1 MMKWIRML
9 MWLPLWL
16 AMSLVGC
23 GGGGGDD
30 DEGTTGPT
38 ITTQPASQ
46 TVTEGA
52 TATFSVVA
60 SGQGTLTYQW
70 RRGGTVISGA
80 TSSSYT
86 TAATAASDHG
96 ASFTVVVTDSNGSTT
111 SSAATLSVTALP
123 RGTLT
128 GTVTATDGSALA
140 GATVTAGSA
149 SGTTGTDG
157 SYSFAVVATDR
168 VMVSFSATGHTA
180 MHRAAA
186 VTATAST
193 TLNAQ
198 LLPVATSQALNVAT
212 GGTVSDPGSTAQV
225 VLPAGGLV
233 REDGGAVASSVTV
246 QLTPIDPAVDV
257 SRMPGDY
264 TTMVSGSAAPIES
277 FGAIAVD
284 IHDSSGAR
292 YNLASGQTSTIR
304 IPLST
309 RTPSGSIP
317 GTIPLFYFNEST
329 GRWVQE
335 GTATLQGT
343 APNQYYEGTVTH
355 FSYWNADQ
363 VLETVYLN
371 GCVQDAAGQPVADA
385 FVSTDGINYTGTSST
400 RSGTDGTFRVAVKSQ
415 SQLAITALSG
425 NRLTNTLSVTSGSTG
440 STLESC
446 LVLSDAAASL
456 NIRLTWG
463 QLPEDVDSHVFLP
476 SGEHISYRAKGSL
489 LSPTF
494 AYLDVDDTD
503 GYGPEVVTVSKL
515 MVGTYRYFLHNF
527 DGTFNPGM
535 TASPVRVELN
545 LGNSQRVFAPG
556 TGEGTSNY
564 YWHAFDL
571 VVASDCT
578 VTVQSAGTWSAS
590 QPAQPANASTV
601 TYCSAP

>member
-70 RRGGTVISGA
+70 RRGGTAVSGA

-86 TAATAASDHG
+86 TAATAVSDHG

-149 SGTTGTDG
+149 SGTTGSDG

-186 VTATAST
+186 VTASTST

-198 LLPVATSQALNVAT
+198 LLPVATSQSLNVAS

-233 REDGGAVASSVTV
+233 REDGGAVATSVTV

-284 IHDSSGAR
+284 IRDSSGAR

-363 VLETVYLN
+363 VVETVYLN
-371 GCVQDAAGQPVADA
+371 GCVQNAAGQPVTDA
-385 FVSTDGINYTGTSST
+385 HVATDGVSYTGSS
-400 RSGTDGTFRVAVKSQ
+400 SGSTAADGTFRLAVKRQ
-415 SQLAITALSG
+415 SQLTVTGLSG
-425 NRLTNTLSVTSGSTG
+425 NRLTNTLSVASGSSD

-446 LVLSDAAASL
+446 LVLSETAASL

-463 QLPEDVDSHVFLP
+463 EMPSDVDSHVYLP
-476 SGEHISYRAKGSL
+476 SGAHIFFDNPGSL
-489 LSPTF
+489 VSPTF
-494 AYLDVDDTD
+494 ANLDVDDTS
-503 GYGPEVVTVSKL
+503 GFGPEVVTVTKL
-515 MVGTYRYFLHNF
+515 MVGTYRYFLHNYS
-527 DGTFNPGM
+527 GTFNPGM

-578 VTVQSAGTWSAS
+578 VTVQPAGTWSAS

>member
-1 MMKWIRML
+1 MKWIRML

-70 RRGGTVISGA
+70 RRGGTAVSGA

-157 SYSFAVVATDR
+157 SYSLAVVATDR

-225 VLPAGGLV
+225 DLPAGGLV

-284 IHDSSGAR
+284 IRDSSGAR
-292 YNLASGQTSTIR
+292 YNLASGRTSTIR

-309 RTPSGSIP
+309 RT
-317 GTIPLFYFNEST
+317 
-329 GRWVQE
+329 
-335 GTATLQGT
+335 
-343 APNQYYEGTVTH
+343 
-355 FSYWNADQ
+355 
-363 VLETVYLN
+363 
-371 GCVQDAAGQPVADA
+371 
-385 FVSTDGINYTGTSST
+385 
-400 RSGTDGTFRVAVKSQ
+400 
-415 SQLAITALSG
+415 
-425 NRLTNTLSVTSGSTG
+425 
-440 STLESC
+440 
-446 LVLSDAAASL
+446 
-456 NIRLTWG
+456 
-463 QLPEDVDSHVFLP
+463 
-476 SGEHISYRAKGSL
+476 
-489 LSPTF
+489 
-494 AYLDVDDTD
+494 
-503 GYGPEVVTVSKL
+503 
-515 MVGTYRYFLHNF
+515 
-527 DGTFNPGM
+527 
-535 TASPVRVELN
+535 
-545 LGNSQRVFAPG
+545 
-556 TGEGTSNY
+556 
-564 YWHAFDL
+564 
-571 VVASDCT
+571 
-578 VTVQSAGTWSAS
+578 
-590 QPAQPANASTV
+590 
-601 TYCSAP
+601 